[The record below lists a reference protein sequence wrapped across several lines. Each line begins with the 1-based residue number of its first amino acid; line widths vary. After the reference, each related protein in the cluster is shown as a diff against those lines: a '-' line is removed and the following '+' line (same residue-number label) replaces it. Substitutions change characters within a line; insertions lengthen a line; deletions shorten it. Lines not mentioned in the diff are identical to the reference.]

1 MKLIKK
7 ISEMIDEEIEGAECY
22 AKKAL
27 EYKEERPE
35 LAKTFYNLANEEME
49 HMNIL
54 HGEVVKLIEEYR
66 EEHGEPPQAMQAVY
80 DYMHEKHIE
89 EAREVKAMIAMYK
102 ESR

>member
-7 ISEMIDEEIEGAECY
+7 ISEMIEDELEGAECY

-35 LAKTFYNLANEEME
+35 LAKTFYTLANDEME

-54 HGEVVKLIEEYR
+54 HEEVVKLIEEYR
-66 EEHGEPPQAMQAVY
+66 DKHGEPPEAMQAVY
-80 DYMHEKHIE
+80 DYMHEKQID
-89 EAREVKAMIAMYK
+89 EAREIKAMLAMYK
-102 ESR
+102 ER

>member
-7 ISEMIDEEIEGAECY
+7 ISEMIEDELEGAECY

-35 LAKTFYNLANEEME
+35 LAKTFYSLANDEME

-66 EEHGEPPQAMQAVY
+66 EEHGAPPESMQAVY
-80 DYMHEKHIE
+80 DYMHEKQIDE
-89 EAREVKAMIAMYK
+89 EREIKAMLAMYK
-102 ESR
+102 ER